1 MTKKIIAST
10 LLSAGILAT
19 PGIAF
24 ASLPSDEN
32 LSQGTEK
39 HVAFDKSAPIH
50 FWANDEGNNSTEKE
64 DNNSTDKCISTSSET
79 AEEDQSDSEKEEN
92 GAVDGLPAEETSE
105 SNEDAPKLCPFPC
118 LLV

>member
-32 LSQGTEK
+32 LLQETEK
-39 HVAFDKSAPIH
+39 HVTIGKATLIPLGAT
-50 FWANDEGNNSTEKE
+50 DEGNNSTEKE

-79 AEEDQSDSEKEEN
+79 AEEDQSDSKKEEN
-92 GAVDGLPAEETSE
+92 EAVDGLPAEETSE
-105 SNEDAPKLCPFPC
+105 SNENAPRLCPFPC

>member
-32 LSQGTEK
+32 LLQETEK
-39 HVAFDKSAPIH
+39 HVTIGKATLIPLGAT
-50 FWANDEGNNSTEKE
+50 DEGNNST
-64 DNNSTDKCISTSSET
+64 DKDISTLSEA
-79 AEEDQSDSEKEEN
+79 AEEDQSDSEKAEN
-92 GAVDGLPAEETSE
+92 EAVDGLQAEETSE
-105 SNEDAPKLCPFPC
+105 PNEDAPKLCPFPC